1 MDQLITVDE
10 VAENLKNP
18 PSIAPRPDFLKIR
31 ALQKHII
38 KALKKLICPQSQ
50 IHGWTGLVMDPALYL
65 LLEPQAF
72 VIPVSPGDTPTYPPF
87 ATASIIKTIDNIFD
101 RQRNYYLSYVNINRA
116 TFRMLDETVDD
127 RYKVSNTPNLTGW
140 NSSMSIR
147 EIIVQLTTNYGVPD
161 AMVMHNND
169 LLFRSP
175 FPATEPP
182 EMLFHR
188 LEQCQEVQ
196 TIGQDPYSATHIM
209 NVAVRILMQ
218 SGMFQPKEFETWAG
232 MPNKTYPLLKTFVHE
247 AYTRRLT
254 AINLRNTAGAL
265 GYVANQNMF
274 NVLRD
279 KNDNDDGTT
288 DDDTTVTQTAATA
301 TAGISTLGQTY
312 APTVAA
318 TIPAD
323 VATAI
328 QQLSANQTA
337 IMQQMAAMAF
347 SPPPTQRN
355 TYHVPPV
362 QTVQIPSARG
372 GGFQQGRGGGG
383 RRGGSSGGRGRGGR
397 NYRQRT
403 PFANHMRGG
412 QQAPAQGF
420 APMPGLPM
428 FPGTAAPP
436 RMFAPTLPTRRPEF
450 SNPTKQHANWNVCF
464 TCGFD
469 VEEGHTSTTC
479 PMNWRK
485 PNHQEGFTREN
496 AQQYITAGYKPCT
509 KGMHK
514 NVLPTYN

>member
-1 MDQLITVDE
+1 MQKKLEGIGDKAGQFSEISGSFSHIKHIEYVDQNPIGRSSRSNPVTYIKAYDDIRDLYAKEKLSKVRGYQAKHFSFNVDGGRCETCKGEGSINVEMVFMADVSLPCETCGGKRFKKEVLE
-10 VAENLKNP
+10 VAFEGKN
-18 PSIAPRPDFLKIR
+18 
-31 ALQKHII
+31 
-38 KALKKLICPQSQ
+38 
-50 IHGWTGLVMDPALYL
+50 
-65 LLEPQAF
+65 
-72 VIPVSPGDTPTYPPF
+72 
-87 ATASIIKTIDNIFD
+87 IDNIFD
-101 RQRNYYLSYVNINRA
+101 RQQNYYLSYVNINRA
-116 TFRMLDETVDD
+116 TFRMLDETIDD

-147 EIIVQLTTNYGVPD
+147 EIIVHLTTNYGVPD

-175 FPATEPP
+175 FPATEAP

-196 TIGQDPYSATHIM
+196 TIGQDPSLATHIM

-218 SGMFQPKEFETWAG
+218 SGMFQPKEFETWAA

-254 AINLRNTAGAL
+254 EINLRNTAGAL

-274 NVLRD
+274 NVLCD
-279 KNDNDDGTT
+279 KNDPDNGTT

-301 TAGISTLGQTY
+301 SAGISTLGQTY

-328 QQLSANQTA
+328 QQLSANQNA
-337 IMQQMAAMAF
+337 IMQQMAAIAF

-372 GGFQQGRGGGG
+372 GGFQQGRGGG
-383 RRGGSSGGRGRGGR
+383 
-397 NYRQRT
+397 
-403 PFANHMRGG
+403 
-412 QQAPAQGF
+412 
-420 APMPGLPM
+420 
-428 FPGTAAPP
+428 
-436 RMFAPTLPTRRPEF
+436 
-450 SNPTKQHANWNVCF
+450 W
-464 TCGFD
+464 
-469 VEEGHTSTTC
+469 
-479 PMNWRK
+479 
-485 PNHQEGFTREN
+485 
-496 AQQYITAGYKPCT
+496 
-509 KGMHK
+509 
-514 NVLPTYN
+514 